1 MIIQF
6 NIDSAVPK
14 ARPRF
19 MKSGRTYTPKRTSA
33 AEQAIKNAYEGA
45 SIRKYGKV
53 VTAPLRT
60 EVTVAVTFQT
70 PAPKQRPRWVPK
82 VVWQLGEM
90 PFTTKPDVDNLLKT
104 VLDGL
109 NGVAWEDDSQVTE
122 LHGYKL
128 HRKRDGK
135 TLTTVT
141 VVWEEQDGQE
151 DQ

>member
-1 MIIQF
+1 M
-6 NIDSAVPK
+6 
-14 ARPRF
+14 
-19 MKSGRTYTPKRTSA
+19 
-33 AEQAIKNAYEGA
+33 AEQAIKNAYKGA
-45 SIRKYGKV
+45 SIRRYGDV

-82 VVWQLGEM
+82 VVWQLGEI

-128 HRKRDGK
+128 HRRRGGK
-135 TLTTVT
+135 ALTTAT
-141 VVWEEQDGQE
+141 VFWEESDGQE
-151 DQ
+151 D

>member
-1 MIIQF
+1 M
-6 NIDSAVPK
+6 
-14 ARPRF
+14 
-19 MKSGRTYTPKRTSA
+19 
-33 AEQAIKNAYEGA
+33 AEQAIKNAYKGA
-45 SIRKYGKV
+45 SIRRYGDV

-82 VVWQLGEM
+82 VVWQLGEI

-128 HRKRDGK
+128 HRKRGGK
-135 TLTTVT
+135 AVTTVT
-141 VVWEEQDGQE
+141 VFWEESDGQE
-151 DQ
+151 DR